1 MFSKPATWV
10 NICSM
15 SLSTILLC
23 TLSLLCVV
31 NAILAIVSLRS
42 RGRREG
48 EKDSGQLVA
57 SSLSDFRKSI
67 ESRFDAMELKSAQN
81 QEGMRAAIERIR
93 SDNARQMEASLQ
105 RIDRLTE
112 TVERN
117 MQLIRKENTEQ
128 LDRMRR
134 TVDEQLKET
143 LETRLSQSFE
153 QVLKQLE
160 AVYKGLGEMQNLA
173 KSVGDLS
180 RLFTNVKSR
189 GVWGEI
195 QAEAILDDI
204 LTKDQ
209 YVRNF
214 KPRPRSSE
222 VVEFA
227 ICLPGKT
234 DDDNVYLP
242 IDSKFP
248 REDYENYVRAQEKGD
263 VENVRLYQNALRN
276 RVAQEAKSVSEK
288 YIAPPRTT
296 DFAILFLPTESL
308 YAEILSMP
316 GFAEELQQKYRVTIA
331 GPTTLAA
338 LVNSLQMGFRTLA
351 VEKRSHEVWK
361 LFSQMR
367 KQFGYFLN
375 DLEAAGKSVGSA
387 ASRIEAV
394 ANRSAKISQKLES
407 IELPEED
414 DKSALPLE

>member
-1 MFSKPATWV
+1 
-10 NICSM
+10 M

-23 TLSLLCVV
+23 ALSLLCVV
-31 NAILAIVSLRS
+31 NAILAVVSLRS
-42 RGRREG
+42 RSRREG

-57 SSLSDFRKSI
+57 SALSDFRKSI
-67 ESRFDAMELKSAQN
+67 ESRFDAMELKSAQS

-112 TVERN
+112 SVERN

-128 LDRMRR
+128 LERMRR

-180 RLFTNVKSR
+180 RIFTNVKSR

-214 KPRPRSSE
+214 KPRPRSPE

-367 KQFGYFLN
+367 KQFGYFLG

-394 ANRSAKISQKLES
+394 ASRSAKISQKLES

-414 DKSALPLE
+414 DKASLPLE

>member
-1 MFSKPATWV
+1 
-10 NICSM
+10 M

-23 TLSLLCVV
+23 ALSLLCVV
-31 NAILAIVSLRS
+31 NAILAVVSLRS
-42 RGRREG
+42 RRRREG
-48 EKDSGQLVA
+48 EKDSDQLVA
-57 SSLSDFRKSI
+57 SALSDFRKSI
-67 ESRFDAMELKSAQN
+67 ESRFDAMELKSAQS

-112 TVERN
+112 SVERN

-128 LDRMRR
+128 LERMRR

-214 KPRPRSSE
+214 KPRPRSPE

-367 KQFGYFLN
+367 KQFGYFLG
-375 DLEAAGKSVGSA
+375 DLEAAGKSVTSA

-394 ANRSAKISQKLES
+394 ASRSAKISQKLES

-414 DKSALPLE
+414 DKASLPLE

>member
-1 MFSKPATWV
+1 
-10 NICSM
+10 M

-23 TLSLLCVV
+23 ALSLLCVV
-31 NAILAIVSLRS
+31 NAIIAVVSLRS
-42 RGRREG
+42 RRRREG

-57 SSLSDFRKSI
+57 SALSDFRKSI
-67 ESRFDAMELKSAQN
+67 ESRFDAMELKSAQS

-112 TVERN
+112 SVERN

-128 LDRMRR
+128 LERMRR

-195 QAEAILDDI
+195 QAESILDDI

-214 KPRPRSSE
+214 KPRPRSPE

-367 KQFGYFLN
+367 KQFGYFLG
-375 DLEAAGKSVGSA
+375 DLEAAGKSVTSA

-394 ANRSAKISQKLES
+394 ASRSAKISQKLES

-414 DKSALPLE
+414 DKASLPLE

>member
-1 MFSKPATWV
+1 
-10 NICSM
+10 M

-23 TLSLLCVV
+23 ALSLLCVV
-31 NAILAIVSLRS
+31 NAILAVVSLRS
-42 RGRREG
+42 RSRREG

-57 SSLSDFRKSI
+57 STLSDFRKSI
-67 ESRFDAMELKSAQN
+67 ESRFDAMELKSAQS

-112 TVERN
+112 SVERN

-128 LDRMRR
+128 LERMRR

-214 KPRPRSSE
+214 KPRPRSPE

-367 KQFGYFLN
+367 KQFGYFLG
-375 DLEAAGKSVGSA
+375 DLEAAGKSVTSA

-394 ANRSAKISQKLES
+394 ASRSAKISQKLES

-414 DKSALPLE
+414 DKASLPLE

>member
-1 MFSKPATWV
+1 
-10 NICSM
+10 M

-42 RGRREG
+42 HGRREG

>member
-1 MFSKPATWV
+1 
-10 NICSM
+10 M

-23 TLSLLCVV
+23 ALSLLCVV
-31 NAILAIVSLRS
+31 NAILAVVSLRS
-42 RGRREG
+42 RRRREG

-57 SSLSDFRKSI
+57 SALSDFRKSI
-67 ESRFDAMELKSAQN
+67 ESRFDAMELKSAQS

-112 TVERN
+112 SVERN

-128 LDRMRR
+128 LERMRR

-214 KPRPRSSE
+214 KPRPRSPE

-316 GFAEELQQKYRVTIA
+316 GFAEELQQKYRMTIA

-367 KQFGYFLN
+367 KQFGYFLG

-394 ANRSAKISQKLES
+394 ASRSAKISQKLES

-414 DKSALPLE
+414 DKASLPLE

>member
-1 MFSKPATWV
+1 
-10 NICSM
+10 M

-23 TLSLLCVV
+23 ALSLLCVV
-31 NAILAIVSLRS
+31 NAILAVVSLRS
-42 RGRREG
+42 RRRREG

-57 SSLSDFRKSI
+57 SALSDFRKSI
-67 ESRFDAMELKSAQN
+67 ESRFDAMELKSAQS

-112 TVERN
+112 SVERN

-128 LDRMRR
+128 LERMRR

-214 KPRPRSSE
+214 KPRPRSPE

-375 DLEAAGKSVGSA
+375 DLEAAGKSVTSA

>member
-1 MFSKPATWV
+1 
-10 NICSM
+10 M

-23 TLSLLCVV
+23 ALSLLCVV
-31 NAILAIVSLRS
+31 NAILAVVSLRS
-42 RGRREG
+42 RSRREG

-57 SSLSDFRKSI
+57 SALSDFRKSI
-67 ESRFDAMELKSAQN
+67 ESRFDAMELKSAQS

-112 TVERN
+112 SVERN

-128 LDRMRR
+128 LERMRR

-214 KPRPRSSE
+214 KPRLRSPE

-367 KQFGYFLN
+367 KQFGYFLG
-375 DLEAAGKSVGSA
+375 DLEAAGKSVTSA

-394 ANRSAKISQKLES
+394 ASRSAKISQKLES

-414 DKSALPLE
+414 DKASLPLE

>member
-1 MFSKPATWV
+1 
-10 NICSM
+10 M

-23 TLSLLCVV
+23 ALSLLCVV
-31 NAILAIVSLRS
+31 NAILAVVSLRS
-42 RGRREG
+42 RSRREG

-57 SSLSDFRKSI
+57 SALSDFRKSI
-67 ESRFDAMELKSAQN
+67 ESRFDAMELKSAQS

-112 TVERN
+112 SVERN

-128 LDRMRR
+128 LERMRR

-214 KPRPRSSE
+214 KSRPRSPE

-367 KQFGYFLN
+367 KQFGYFLG
-375 DLEAAGKSVGSA
+375 DLEAAGKSVTSA

-394 ANRSAKISQKLES
+394 ASRSAKISQKLES

-414 DKSALPLE
+414 DKASLPLE

>member
-1 MFSKPATWV
+1 MFSKPSTWA
-10 NICSM
+10 NIPFM

-23 TLSLLCVV
+23 ALSLLCVV
-31 NAILAIVSLRS
+31 NAILAVVSLRS
-42 RGRREG
+42 RSRREG

-57 SSLSDFRKSI
+57 SALSDFRKSI
-67 ESRFDAMELKSAQN
+67 ESRFDAMELKSAQS

-112 TVERN
+112 SVERN

-128 LDRMRR
+128 LERMRR

-214 KPRPRSSE
+214 KPRPRSPE

-367 KQFGYFLN
+367 KQFGYFLG
-375 DLEAAGKSVGSA
+375 DLEAAGKSVTSA

-394 ANRSAKISQKLES
+394 ASRSAKISQKLES

-414 DKSALPLE
+414 DKASLPLE

>member
-1 MFSKPATWV
+1 
-10 NICSM
+10 M

-23 TLSLLCVV
+23 ALSLLCVV
-31 NAILAIVSLRS
+31 NAILAVVSLRS
-42 RGRREG
+42 RSRREG

-57 SSLSDFRKSI
+57 SALSDFRKSI
-67 ESRFDAMELKSAQN
+67 ESRFDAMELKSAQS

-112 TVERN
+112 SVERN

-128 LDRMRR
+128 LERMRR

-214 KPRPRSSE
+214 KPRPRSPE

-367 KQFGYFLN
+367 KQFGYFLG
-375 DLEAAGKSVGSA
+375 DLEAAGKSVTSA

-394 ANRSAKISQKLES
+394 ASRSAKISQKLES

-414 DKSALPLE
+414 DKASLPLE

>member
-1 MFSKPATWV
+1 
-10 NICSM
+10 M

-23 TLSLLCVV
+23 ALSLLCVV
-31 NAILAIVSLRS
+31 NAILAVVSLRS
-42 RGRREG
+42 RSRREG

-57 SSLSDFRKSI
+57 SAMSDFRKSI
-67 ESRFDAMELKSAQN
+67 ESRFDAMELKSAQS

-112 TVERN
+112 SVERN

-128 LDRMRR
+128 LERMRR

-214 KPRPRSSE
+214 KPRPRSPE

-316 GFAEELQQKYRVTIA
+316 GFAEDLQQKYRVTIA

-367 KQFGYFLN
+367 KQFGYFLG
-375 DLEAAGKSVGSA
+375 DLEAAGKSVTSA

-394 ANRSAKISQKLES
+394 ASRSAKISQKLES

-414 DKSALPLE
+414 DKASLPLE

>member
-1 MFSKPATWV
+1 
-10 NICSM
+10 M

-23 TLSLLCVV
+23 ALSLFCVV
-31 NAILAIVSLRS
+31 NAILAVVSLRS
-42 RGRREG
+42 RSRREG

-57 SSLSDFRKSI
+57 SALSDFRKSI
-67 ESRFDAMELKSAQN
+67 ESRFDAMELKSAQS

-112 TVERN
+112 SVERN

-128 LDRMRR
+128 LERMRR

-180 RLFTNVKSR
+180 RIFTNVKSR

-214 KPRPRSSE
+214 KPRPRSPE

-367 KQFGYFLN
+367 KQFGYFLG
-375 DLEAAGKSVGSA
+375 DLEAAGKSVTSA

-394 ANRSAKISQKLES
+394 ASRSAKISQKLES

-414 DKSALPLE
+414 DKASLPLE

>member
-1 MFSKPATWV
+1 
-10 NICSM
+10 M

-23 TLSLLCVV
+23 ALSLLCVV
-31 NAILAIVSLRS
+31 NAILAVVSLRS
-42 RGRREG
+42 RRRREG

-57 SSLSDFRKSI
+57 SALSDFRKSI
-67 ESRFDAMELKSAQN
+67 ESRFDAMELKSAQS

-112 TVERN
+112 SVERN

-128 LDRMRR
+128 LERMRR

-143 LETRLSQSFE
+143 LEARLSQSFE

-214 KPRPRSSE
+214 KPRLRSPE

-367 KQFGYFLN
+367 KQFGYFLG
-375 DLEAAGKSVGSA
+375 DLEAAGKSVTSA

-394 ANRSAKISQKLES
+394 ASRSAKISQKLES

-414 DKSALPLE
+414 DKASLPLE

>member
-1 MFSKPATWV
+1 
-10 NICSM
+10 M

-67 ESRFDAMELKSAQN
+67 ESRFDAIELKSAQN

-414 DKSALPLE
+414 DKSALLLE

>member
-1 MFSKPATWV
+1 
-10 NICSM
+10 M

-23 TLSLLCVV
+23 ALSLLCVV
-31 NAILAIVSLRS
+31 NAILAVVSLRS
-42 RGRREG
+42 RRRREG
-48 EKDSGQLVA
+48 EKDSDQLVA
-57 SSLSDFRKSI
+57 SALSDFRKSI
-67 ESRFDAMELKSAQN
+67 ESRFDAMELKSAQS

-112 TVERN
+112 SVERN

-128 LDRMRR
+128 LERMRR

-214 KPRPRSSE
+214 KPRLRSPE

-367 KQFGYFLN
+367 KQFGYFLG
-375 DLEAAGKSVGSA
+375 DLEAAGKSVTSA

-394 ANRSAKISQKLES
+394 ASRSAKISQKLES

-414 DKSALPLE
+414 DKASLPLE

>member
-1 MFSKPATWV
+1 
-10 NICSM
+10 M

-23 TLSLLCVV
+23 ALSLLCVV
-31 NAILAIVSLRS
+31 NAILAVVSLRS
-42 RGRREG
+42 RSRREG

-57 SSLSDFRKSI
+57 STLSDFRKSI
-67 ESRFDAMELKSAQN
+67 ESRFDAMELKSAQS

-112 TVERN
+112 SVERN

-128 LDRMRR
+128 LERMRR

-214 KPRPRSSE
+214 KPRPRSPE

-367 KQFGYFLN
+367 KQFGYFLG

-394 ANRSAKISQKLES
+394 ASRSAKISQKLES

-414 DKSALPLE
+414 DKASLPLE

>member
-1 MFSKPATWV
+1 
-10 NICSM
+10 M

-23 TLSLLCVV
+23 ALSLLCVV
-31 NAILAIVSLRS
+31 NAILAVVSLRS
-42 RGRREG
+42 RRCREG

-57 SSLSDFRKSI
+57 SALSDFRKSI
-67 ESRFDAMELKSAQN
+67 ESRFDAMELKSAQS

-93 SDNARQMEASLQ
+93 SDNARHMEASLQ

-112 TVERN
+112 SVERN

-128 LDRMRR
+128 LERMRR

-214 KPRPRSSE
+214 KPRPRSPE

-367 KQFGYFLN
+367 KQFGYFLG
-375 DLEAAGKSVGSA
+375 DLEAAGKSVTSA

-394 ANRSAKISQKLES
+394 TSRSAKISQKLES

-414 DKSALPLE
+414 DKASLPLE

>member
-1 MFSKPATWV
+1 
-10 NICSM
+10 M

-23 TLSLLCVV
+23 ALSLLCVV
-31 NAILAIVSLRS
+31 NAILAVVSLRS
-42 RGRREG
+42 RRRREG

-57 SSLSDFRKSI
+57 SALSDFRKSI
-67 ESRFDAMELKSAQN
+67 ESRFDAMELKSAQS

-112 TVERN
+112 SVERN

-128 LDRMRR
+128 LERMRR

-195 QAEAILDDI
+195 QAESILDDI

-214 KPRPRSSE
+214 KPRPRSPE

-367 KQFGYFLN
+367 KQFGYFLG
-375 DLEAAGKSVGSA
+375 DLEAAGKSVTSA

-394 ANRSAKISQKLES
+394 ASRSAKISQKLES

-414 DKSALPLE
+414 DKASLLLE

>member
-1 MFSKPATWV
+1 
-10 NICSM
+10 M

-23 TLSLLCVV
+23 ALSLLCVV
-31 NAILAIVSLRS
+31 NAILAVVSLRS
-42 RGRREG
+42 RRRREG

-57 SSLSDFRKSI
+57 SALSDFRKSI
-67 ESRFDAMELKSAQN
+67 ESRFDAMELKSAQS

-112 TVERN
+112 SVERN

-128 LDRMRR
+128 LERMRR

-143 LETRLSQSFE
+143 LEARLSQSFE

-214 KPRPRSSE
+214 KPRPRSPE

-367 KQFGYFLN
+367 KQFGYFLG
-375 DLEAAGKSVGSA
+375 DLEAAGKSVTSA

-394 ANRSAKISQKLES
+394 ASRSAKISQKLES

-414 DKSALPLE
+414 DKASLPLE

>member
-1 MFSKPATWV
+1 
-10 NICSM
+10 M
-15 SLSTILLC
+15 SLSTILLFA
-23 TLSLLCVV
+23 LSLLCVV
-31 NAILAIVSLRS
+31 NAILAVVSLRS
-42 RGRREG
+42 RSRREG
-48 EKDSGQLVA
+48 ERDSGQLVA
-57 SSLSDFRKSI
+57 SALSDFRKSI
-67 ESRFDAMELKSAQN
+67 ESRFDAMELKSAQS

-112 TVERN
+112 SVERN

-128 LDRMRR
+128 LERMRRTVDEQLERMRR

-214 KPRPRSSE
+214 KPRPRSPE

-367 KQFGYFLN
+367 KQFGYFLG
-375 DLEAAGKSVGSA
+375 DLEAAGKSVTSA

-394 ANRSAKISQKLES
+394 ASRSAKISQKLES

-414 DKSALPLE
+414 DKASLPLE

>member
-1 MFSKPATWV
+1 
-10 NICSM
+10 M

-23 TLSLLCVV
+23 ALSLLCVV
-31 NAILAIVSLRS
+31 NAILAVVSLRS
-42 RGRREG
+42 RSRREG

-57 SSLSDFRKSI
+57 SALSDFRKSI
-67 ESRFDAMELKSAQN
+67 ESRFDAMELKSAQS

-112 TVERN
+112 SVERN

-128 LDRMRR
+128 LERMRR

-195 QAEAILDDI
+195 QAESILDDI

-214 KPRPRSSE
+214 KPRPRSPE

-367 KQFGYFLN
+367 KQFGYFLG
-375 DLEAAGKSVGSA
+375 DLEAAGKSVTSA

-394 ANRSAKISQKLES
+394 ASRSAKISQKLES

-414 DKSALPLE
+414 DKASLPLE

>member
-1 MFSKPATWV
+1 
-10 NICSM
+10 M

-23 TLSLLCVV
+23 ALSLLCVV
-31 NAILAIVSLRS
+31 NAILAVVSLRS
-42 RGRREG
+42 RRRREG

-57 SSLSDFRKSI
+57 SALSDFRKSI
-67 ESRFDAMELKSAQN
+67 ESRFDAMELKSAQS

-112 TVERN
+112 SVERN

-128 LDRMRR
+128 LERMRR

-214 KPRPRSSE
+214 KPRLRSPE

-367 KQFGYFLN
+367 KQFGYFLG
-375 DLEAAGKSVGSA
+375 DLEAAGKSVTSA

-394 ANRSAKISQKLES
+394 TSRSAKISQKLES

-414 DKSALPLE
+414 DKASLPLE

>member
-288 YIAPPRTT
+288 YIVPPRTT

-407 IELPEED
+407 IELPEDD

>member
-1 MFSKPATWV
+1 
-10 NICSM
+10 M

-23 TLSLLCVV
+23 ALSLLCVV
-31 NAILAIVSLRS
+31 NAILAVVSLRS
-42 RGRREG
+42 RSRREG

-57 SSLSDFRKSI
+57 SALSDFRKSI
-67 ESRFDAMELKSAQN
+67 ESRFDAMELKSAQS

-112 TVERN
+112 SVERN

-128 LDRMRR
+128 LERMRR

-214 KPRPRSSE
+214 KPRPRSLE

-367 KQFGYFLN
+367 KQFGYFLG
-375 DLEAAGKSVGSA
+375 DLEAAGKSVTSA

-394 ANRSAKISQKLES
+394 ASRSAKISQKLES

-414 DKSALPLE
+414 DKASLPLE

>member
-1 MFSKPATWV
+1 
-10 NICSM
+10 M

-23 TLSLLCVV
+23 ALSLLCVV
-31 NAILAIVSLRS
+31 NAILAVVSLRS
-42 RGRREG
+42 RRRREG

-57 SSLSDFRKSI
+57 SALSDFRKSI
-67 ESRFDAMELKSAQN
+67 ESRFDAMELKSAQS

-112 TVERN
+112 SVERN

-128 LDRMRR
+128 LERMRR

-214 KPRPRSSE
+214 KPRPRSPE

-367 KQFGYFLN
+367 KQFGYFLG
-375 DLEAAGKSVGSA
+375 DLEAAGKSVTSA

-394 ANRSAKISQKLES
+394 TSRSAKISQKLES

-414 DKSALPLE
+414 DKASLPLE

>member
-1 MFSKPATWV
+1 
-10 NICSM
+10 M

-23 TLSLLCVV
+23 ALSLLCVV
-31 NAILAIVSLRS
+31 NAILAVVSLRS
-42 RGRREG
+42 RSRREG

-57 SSLSDFRKSI
+57 SALSDFRKSI
-67 ESRFDAMELKSAQN
+67 ESRFDAMELKSAQS

-112 TVERN
+112 SVERN

-128 LDRMRR
+128 LERMRR

-214 KPRPRSSE
+214 KPRPRSPE

-375 DLEAAGKSVGSA
+375 DLEAAGKSVTSA

-394 ANRSAKISQKLES
+394 ASRSAKISQKLES

>member
-1 MFSKPATWV
+1 
-10 NICSM
+10 M

-23 TLSLLCVV
+23 ALSLLCVV
-31 NAILAIVSLRS
+31 NAILAVVSLRS
-42 RGRREG
+42 RSRREG

-57 SSLSDFRKSI
+57 SALSDFRKSI
-67 ESRFDAMELKSAQN
+67 ESRFDAMELKSAQS

-112 TVERN
+112 SVERN

-128 LDRMRR
+128 LERMRR

-214 KPRPRSSE
+214 KPRLRSPE

-367 KQFGYFLN
+367 KQFGYFLG

-394 ANRSAKISQKLES
+394 ASRSAKISQKLES

-414 DKSALPLE
+414 DKASLPLE

>member
-1 MFSKPATWV
+1 
-10 NICSM
+10 M

-23 TLSLLCVV
+23 ALSLLCVV
-31 NAILAIVSLRS
+31 NAILAVVSLRS
-42 RGRREG
+42 RRRREG

-57 SSLSDFRKSI
+57 SALSDFRKSI
-67 ESRFDAMELKSAQN
+67 ESRFDAMELKSAQS

-112 TVERN
+112 SVERN

-128 LDRMRR
+128 LERMRR

-214 KPRPRSSE
+214 KPRLRSPE

-367 KQFGYFLN
+367 KQFGYFLG
-375 DLEAAGKSVGSA
+375 DLEAAGKSVTSA

-394 ANRSAKISQKLES
+394 ASRSAKISQKLES

-414 DKSALPLE
+414 DKASLPLE

>member
-1 MFSKPATWV
+1 
-10 NICSM
+10 M

-23 TLSLLCVV
+23 ALSLLCVV
-31 NAILAIVSLRS
+31 NAILAVVSLRS
-42 RGRREG
+42 RRRREG

-57 SSLSDFRKSI
+57 SALSDFRKSI
-67 ESRFDAMELKSAQN
+67 ESRFDAMELKSAQS

-112 TVERN
+112 SVERN

-128 LDRMRR
+128 LERMRR

-214 KPRPRSSE
+214 KPRLRSPE

-367 KQFGYFLN
+367 KQFGYFLG
-375 DLEAAGKSVGSA
+375 DLEAAGKSVTSA

-394 ANRSAKISQKLES
+394 ASRSAKISQKLES
-407 IELPEED
+407 IELPEEE
-414 DKSALPLE
+414 DKASLPLE

>member
-1 MFSKPATWV
+1 
-10 NICSM
+10 M

-23 TLSLLCVV
+23 ALSLLCVA

-42 RGRREG
+42 RSRREG

-57 SSLSDFRKSI
+57 SALSDFRKSI
-67 ESRFDAMELKSAQN
+67 ESRFDAMELKSAQS

-112 TVERN
+112 SVERN

-128 LDRMRR
+128 LERMRR

-214 KPRPRSSE
+214 KPRPRSPE

-367 KQFGYFLN
+367 KQFGYFLG
-375 DLEAAGKSVGSA
+375 DLEAAGKSVTSA
-387 ASRIEAV
+387 ASRIETV
-394 ANRSAKISQKLES
+394 ASRSAKISQKLES

-414 DKSALPLE
+414 DKASLPLE

>member
-1 MFSKPATWV
+1 M
-10 NICSM
+10 
-15 SLSTILLC
+15 ILLC
-23 TLSLLCVV
+23 ALSLLCVV
-31 NAILAIVSLRS
+31 NAILAVVSLRS
-42 RGRREG
+42 RSRREG

-57 SSLSDFRKSI
+57 SALSDFRKSI
-67 ESRFDAMELKSAQN
+67 ESRFDAMELKSAQS

-93 SDNARQMEASLQ
+93 SDNARQMEASLL

-112 TVERN
+112 SVERN

-128 LDRMRR
+128 LERMRR

-214 KPRPRSSE
+214 KPRPRSPE

-367 KQFGYFLN
+367 KQFGYFLG

-394 ANRSAKISQKLES
+394 ASRSAKISQKLES

-414 DKSALPLE
+414 DKASLPLE

>member
-1 MFSKPATWV
+1 
-10 NICSM
+10 M

-23 TLSLLCVV
+23 ALSLLCVV
-31 NAILAIVSLRS
+31 NAILAVVSLRS
-42 RGRREG
+42 RRRREG

-57 SSLSDFRKSI
+57 SALSDFRKSI
-67 ESRFDAMELKSAQN
+67 ESRFDAMELKSAQS

-112 TVERN
+112 SVERN

-128 LDRMRR
+128 LERMRR

-214 KPRPRSSE
+214 KPRPRSPE

-367 KQFGYFLN
+367 KQFGYFLG

-394 ANRSAKISQKLES
+394 ASRSAKISQKLES

-414 DKSALPLE
+414 DKASLPLE

>member
-1 MFSKPATWV
+1 
-10 NICSM
+10 M

-23 TLSLLCVV
+23 ALSLLCVV
-31 NAILAIVSLRS
+31 NAILAVVSLRS
-42 RGRREG
+42 RSRREG

-57 SSLSDFRKSI
+57 SALSDFRKSI
-67 ESRFDAMELKSAQN
+67 ESRFDAMELKSAQS
-81 QEGMRAAIERIR
+81 QEGMRTAIERIR

-112 TVERN
+112 SVERN

-128 LDRMRR
+128 LERMRR

-214 KPRPRSSE
+214 KPRPRSPE

-367 KQFGYFLN
+367 KQFGYFLG

-394 ANRSAKISQKLES
+394 ASRSAKISQKLES

-414 DKSALPLE
+414 DKASLPLE